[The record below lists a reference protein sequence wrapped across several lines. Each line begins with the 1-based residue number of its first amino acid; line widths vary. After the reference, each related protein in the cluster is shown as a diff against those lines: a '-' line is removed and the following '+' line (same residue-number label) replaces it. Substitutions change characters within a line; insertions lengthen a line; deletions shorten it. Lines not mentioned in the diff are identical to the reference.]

1 MKYQAHVTGREG
13 RWWAVTIPALG
24 EDAQTQARRLE
35 EVADEVRDYVTVTL
49 DVAPSTVEIEVLID
63 DLGGV
68 RNVHERAARI
78 RAGRAEIERIER
90 ENQAEAQGLAIELAD
105 QGIPLR
111 DIASL
116 TGYTFQRIGQM
127 TAPKARDRAP
137 RAS

>member
-1 MKYQAHVTGREG
+1 MKYEAHVTGREG

-24 EDAQTQARRLE
+24 EDAQTQARRLDD
-35 EVADEVRDYVTVTL
+35 VADEARDYVTVTL
-49 DVAPSTVEIEVLID
+49 DVAPSTIDIEVVID

-68 RNVHERAARI
+68 RNINERAARI

-90 ENQAEAQGLAIELAD
+90 ENQAEAQALAVELAE

-127 TAPKARDRAP
+127 TASKAREQAQ
-137 RAS
+137 AS

>member
-1 MKYQAHVTGREG
+1 MKYEAHVTGREG

-24 EDAQTQARRLE
+24 EDAQTQARRLDD
-35 EVADEVRDYVTVTL
+35 VADEARDYVTLTL
-49 DVAPSTVEIEVLID
+49 DVAPSTIDIEVVID

-68 RNVHERAARI
+68 RNINERAARI

-90 ENQAEAQGLAIELAD
+90 ENQAEAQALAVELAE

-127 TAPKARDRAP
+127 TASKAREQAQ
-137 RAS
+137 AS

>member
-1 MKYQAHVTGREG
+1 MRYEAHVTGREG

-24 EDAQTQARRLE
+24 EDAQTQARRLDD
-35 EVADEVRDYVTVTL
+35 VADEARDYVTVTL
-49 DVAPSTVEIEVLID
+49 DVAPSTIDIEVVID

-68 RNVHERAARI
+68 RNINERAARI

-90 ENQAEAQGLAIELAD
+90 ENQAEAQALAVELAE

-127 TAPKARDRAP
+127 TAAKAREQAQ
-137 RAS
+137 AS

>member
-1 MKYQAHVTGREG
+1 MRYEAHVTGREG
-13 RWWAVTIPALG
+13 RWWAVTFPALG
-24 EDAQTQARRLE
+24 EDAQTQARRLDD
-35 EVADEVRDYVTVTL
+35 VADEARDYVTVTL
-49 DVAPSTVEIEVLID
+49 DVAPSTIDIEVVID

-68 RNVHERAARI
+68 RNINERAARI

-90 ENQAEAQGLAIELAD
+90 ENQAQAQALAVELAE

-127 TAPKARDRAP
+127 TASKAREQAQ
-137 RAS
+137 AS